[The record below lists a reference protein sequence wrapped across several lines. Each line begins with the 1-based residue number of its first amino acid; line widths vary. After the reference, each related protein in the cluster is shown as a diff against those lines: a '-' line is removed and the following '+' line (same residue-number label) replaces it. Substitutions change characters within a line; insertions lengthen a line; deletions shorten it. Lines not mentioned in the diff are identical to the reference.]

1 MYKYFNEGKK
11 IKRNGKVECSINS
24 PDGRKIFVDEEIYD
38 LFPQEFEREKKFI
51 QRHGIQ
57 QLSFEFV
64 YESDSKDEDC
74 SLLDFMSSQEFP
86 DPEAG
91 YLQKET
97 IAELYQAISRLSDAE
112 KELIHYIFFEEWTVR
127 EYAEKLGKPHTSVQY
142 RKKKILEKLKKELEK
157 NS

>member
-1 MYKYFNEGKK
+1 MLKFFRGGKR
-11 IKRNGKVECSINS
+11 IKKDGGIEYYIYS
-24 PDGRKIFVDEEIYD
+24 PDGSEIVVEKEIYD
-38 LFPQEFEREKKFI
+38 PLSQEFEREKKFI

-142 RKKKILEKLKKELEK
+142 RKKKILEKLKNEMQK
-157 NS
+157 NF